1 MRDNAAHSVPFQN
14 SFGQIYNVHNSLFST
29 ISDPKLPKEL
39 YARVLKRML
48 VSVEEMRE
56 SSDTN
61 VSNRLAVEA
70 EDHFLHTLVSWG
82 TTRAL
87 QEHIHLHEFHPSKH
101 GLVIAAN
108 KVDDATRRR
117 FSESLHRRYE
127 QTAVG
132 YLDLSRLS
140 STLRAP
146 SVPCETEQNRHHQS
160 HRHAF
165 PETRND
171 SLYDLDELF
180 RLISQRIPILNI
192 ENVRAEVAPVA
203 SASSRR
209 KWDSRVAL
217 DALAKLYMM
226 KGEYEEALRC
236 FLILGALH
244 APKSLP
250 EIEEEALDA
259 VNESENIKA
268 DSSATSSY
276 SFVVRLIE
284 KHHLHQSLLESRFLP
299 DSIEWSPISALIAL
313 CGLDLMSRFL
323 IEHCIAPQQQPDSLS
338 NSAIP
343 RTVGPFF
350 TIRGERR
357 GTLPM
362 DLVADQLRGNP
373 KLLLWYLHHIFVLK
387 PEIYVIFPNTANP
400 PLVITQ
406 LYKEHLDLYIKYAG
420 LNRDS
425 ARVLSRVEYY
435 RAAETTTPL
444 LSFLKVLLQ
453 LGVVGPVD
461 IGKILEVERK
471 GGSSELRTFA
481 MELAYV
487 MENFGNDSAND
498 ARLILDLYLK
508 GCQSLMLAVSYA
520 QRAKSHSKEL
530 WDLLLDHCL
539 YRGEDEK
546 AAAVDGSRFG
556 LLLEAA
562 ALSGADLANL
572 VAQIPP
578 GMQVEGLRPRL
589 VAAILDYRL
598 KVKLYETSS
607 RVAKKE
613 KDLLFCEC
621 AQRARRGM
629 RCDDTIRKD
638 DVSSAWALFKR
649 KNDVQE
655 DEMSA
660 GSQSFS
666 VPRLPRIRKQPE
678 KSSRSL
684 FIPIR

>member
-1 MRDNAAHSVPFQN
+1 
-14 SFGQIYNVHNSLFST
+14 
-29 ISDPKLPKEL
+29 
-39 YARVLKRML
+39 ML
-48 VSVEEMRE
+48 ANVEEMRE
-56 SSDTN
+56 SSDAN

-82 TTRAL
+82 TTRTL

-108 KVDDATRRR
+108 KVDDATCRR
-117 FSESLHRRYE
+117 FAESLHRRYE

-146 SVPCETEQNRHHQS
+146 SAPTEVEQNRHHQS
-160 HRHAF
+160 HRHSF

-171 SLYDLDELF
+171 TLYDLDELF
-180 RLISQRIPILNI
+180 HLISERIPILHI
-192 ENVRAEVAPVA
+192 EHVSPEAIPVT
-203 SASSRR
+203 SASTGTRL
-209 KWDSRVAL
+209 KWNSRVAF
-217 DALAKLYMM
+217 DAMAKLYMM

-250 EIEEEALDA
+250 EIEIEALDT

-284 KHHLHQSLLESRFLP
+284 KHHLHQALLESRFLP
-299 DSIEWSPISALIAL
+299 DSIGLSPISALIAL
-313 CGLDLMSRFL
+313 CGLELMSRFL
-323 IEHCIAPQQQPDSLS
+323 IEHCIAPQQQPDSPS
-338 NSAIP
+338 SAAIP
-343 RTVGPFF
+343 RTVGPVSRM
-350 TIRGERR
+350 RGERR
-357 GTLPM
+357 GTLPL

-373 KLLLWYLHHIFVLK
+373 KLLLWYLHHILVLK

-406 LYKEHLDLYIKYAG
+406 LYKEHLDLYIRYAG
-420 LNRDS
+420 PNKDS

-453 LGVVGPVD
+453 LGVMGPVD

-471 GGSSELRTFA
+471 GGSSELGTFA

-487 MENFGNDSAND
+487 MENFGNDSAID
-498 ARLILDLYLK
+498 ARLILDLYLR

-520 QRAKSHSKEL
+520 QRAKAHSKEL
-530 WDLLLDHCL
+530 WEILLDHCL

-546 AAAVDGSRFG
+546 GAAVDGSRFG
-556 LLLEAA
+556 FLLEAA

-589 VAAILDYRL
+589 VAAISDYKL

-607 RVAKKE
+607 KVAKKE
-613 KDLLFCEC
+613 KDLLFREC

-629 RCDDTIRKD
+629 RCDETIRKD
-638 DVSSAWALFKR
+638 SESNLWLLLKR
-649 KNDVQE
+649 KNDIQE
-655 DEMSA
+655 DEVSTVSEA
-660 GSQSFS
+660 FS
-666 VPRLPRIRKQPE
+666 VPRLPRIRKLPE
-678 KSSRSL
+678 PSSRSL